1 MASTIDFLPTIAAA
15 AGVKTSRKTDGY
27 DILPF
32 LKGEAKSPR
41 IEYIYSQSD
50 FFEGIRQGPW
60 KYRLKTSVAE
70 AELFHLD
77 RDPSEMYNVI
87 DRYPDIARKLE
98 TDLRAKAKLYGAR
111 LRDAR

>member
-1 MASTIDFLPTIAAA
+1 MNDQWGSYSAPSLIQRTSSSFCAA
-15 AGVKTSRKTDGY
+15 V
-27 DILPF
+27 
-32 LKGEAKSPR
+32 
-41 IEYIYSQSD
+41 SD
-50 FFEGIRQGPW
+50 FFEAVRQGPW
-60 KYRLKTSVAE
+60 KYRLRTSAEE
-70 AELFHLD
+70 AELYHVD